1 MGKRVLLVG
10 ADLRNPQLHTYTE
23 LAKDVPGLS
32 NYLKDQWFSFYDGIH
47 KGFENFPH
55 HSTYLSGKI
64 PNSAPALLS
73 QKRYGEFIQKAKEEY
88 DYIIVDTAPTMLVTD
103 TLLISKYA
111 DATLFVVRAGI
122 TDKKLLQFSKE
133 LAKNKKLNNMAYVLN
148 AVGKIKKGNYNYG
161 YAYGYDNTGA

>member
-1 MGKRVLLVG
+1 MKLKNLGHTFESEPYLTRPIDRHLVETLKLQDFDN
-10 ADLRNPQLHTYTE
+10 ASSYDELRQSLINTAENYYLE
-23 LAKDVPGLS
+23 AKQEKLDNL
-32 NYLKDQWFSFYDGIH
+32 
-47 KGFENFPH
+47 E
-55 HSTYLSGKI
+55 
-64 PNSAPALLS
+64 
-73 QKRYGEFIQKAKEEY
+73 EFIQKAKEEY
-88 DYIIVDTAPTMLVTD
+88 DYVIVDTAPTMLVTD

-161 YAYGYDNTGA
+161 YAYGYNNTGA